1 MVTDEGG
8 KGVDVEQ
15 RRDGCADRQE
25 LGEKEVI
32 GRMRDW
38 DGGYSTRT
46 GKERTE
52 RAGREVK

>member
-1 MVTDEGG
+1 M
-8 KGVDVEQ
+8 DVEP

-38 DGGYSTRT
+38 DSGLFYQERKGQKGG
-46 GKERTE
+46 
-52 RAGREVK
+52 